1 MIKVNDLQKGK
12 KNRYIVT
19 LNEKEYDV
27 NENLILN
34 YHLIK
39 GYVIEDDKVLDD
51 IISDISYYDFYD
63 IALTYLERNIKSS
76 GEIKNYLKKKGASD
90 EISSKIVS
98 ALISH
103 KLLDDKKIKYNIIDK
118 KKMDSMFPQSQGYG
132 AYASDYQYV
141 TLEESLSKK
150 TQGREI
156 YLILDGLEDPHNF
169 GAILRSADAF
179 GVKGVII
186 PKNRSVSVTEVV
198 AHVSTGA
205 IEYVDIIMVNNLN
218 QALIKLKDNGYWI
231 VGTDASG
238 DKKAS
243 ELPKDLNLAVI
254 IGSEGFGMSRLVK
267 KQCDYMLQIPMVGH
281 VNSLNASVSCGIVL
295 ALINE

>member
-34 YHLIK
+34 YHLVK

-76 GEIKNYLKKKGASD
+76 GEIKKYLKKKGASD

-103 KLLDDKKIKYNIIDK
+103 KLLDDKKYFELYVSHYIRIGYGPIYIINKAKQSDIPQNIIEEFDFINYK
-118 KKMDSMFPQSQGYG
+118 DDIKASCLKQSQKKIKLIKESD
-132 AYASDYQYV
+132 AYQKIMK
-141 TLEESLSKK
+141 LK
-150 TQGREI
+150 R
-156 YLILDGLEDPHNF
+156 YLIS
-169 GAILRSADAF
+169 R
-179 GVKGVII
+179 
-186 PKNRSVSVTEVV
+186 
-198 AHVSTGA
+198 
-205 IEYVDIIMVNNLN
+205 
-218 QALIKLKDNGYWI
+218 GY
-231 VGTDASG
+231 
-238 DKKAS
+238 
-243 ELPKDLNLAVI
+243 
-254 IGSEGFGMSRLVK
+254 
-267 KQCDYMLQIPMVGH
+267 DYNM
-281 VNSLNASVSCGIVL
+281 
-295 ALINE
+295 INEVIKEII

>member
-12 KNRYIVT
+12 KNRHIVT

-103 KLLDDKKIKYNIIDK
+103 KLLDDKKYFELYVSHYIRIGYGQIYIINKAKQSGIPQNIIEEFDFINYK
-118 KKMDSMFPQSQGYG
+118 DDIKASCLKQSQKKIKLIKESD
-132 AYASDYQYV
+132 AYQKIMK
-141 TLEESLSKK
+141 LK
-150 TQGREI
+150 R
-156 YLILDGLEDPHNF
+156 YLIS
-169 GAILRSADAF
+169 R
-179 GVKGVII
+179 
-186 PKNRSVSVTEVV
+186 
-198 AHVSTGA
+198 
-205 IEYVDIIMVNNLN
+205 
-218 QALIKLKDNGYWI
+218 GY
-231 VGTDASG
+231 
-238 DKKAS
+238 
-243 ELPKDLNLAVI
+243 
-254 IGSEGFGMSRLVK
+254 
-267 KQCDYMLQIPMVGH
+267 DYNM
-281 VNSLNASVSCGIVL
+281 
-295 ALINE
+295 INEVIKEII

>member
-12 KNRYIVT
+12 KKRYIVT

-103 KLLDDKKIKYNIIDK
+103 KLLDDKKYFELYVSHYIRIGYGLIYIINKAKQSGISQNIIEEFDFINYK
-118 KKMDSMFPQSQGYG
+118 DDIKASCLKQSQKKIKLIKESD
-132 AYASDYQYV
+132 AYQKIMK
-141 TLEESLSKK
+141 LK
-150 TQGREI
+150 R
-156 YLILDGLEDPHNF
+156 YLIS
-169 GAILRSADAF
+169 R
-179 GVKGVII
+179 
-186 PKNRSVSVTEVV
+186 
-198 AHVSTGA
+198 
-205 IEYVDIIMVNNLN
+205 
-218 QALIKLKDNGYWI
+218 GY
-231 VGTDASG
+231 
-238 DKKAS
+238 
-243 ELPKDLNLAVI
+243 
-254 IGSEGFGMSRLVK
+254 
-267 KQCDYMLQIPMVGH
+267 DYNM
-281 VNSLNASVSCGIVL
+281 
-295 ALINE
+295 INEVIKEII

>member
-63 IALTYLERNIKSS
+63 IALTYLERNVKSS

-103 KLLDDKKIKYNIIDK
+103 KLLDDKKYFELYVNHYIRIGYGPIYIINKAKQSGIPQNIIEEFDFINYK
-118 KKMDSMFPQSQGYG
+118 DDIKASCLKQSQKKIKLIKESD
-132 AYASDYQYV
+132 AYQKIMK
-141 TLEESLSKK
+141 LK
-150 TQGREI
+150 R
-156 YLILDGLEDPHNF
+156 YLIS
-169 GAILRSADAF
+169 R
-179 GVKGVII
+179 
-186 PKNRSVSVTEVV
+186 
-198 AHVSTGA
+198 
-205 IEYVDIIMVNNLN
+205 
-218 QALIKLKDNGYWI
+218 GY
-231 VGTDASG
+231 
-238 DKKAS
+238 
-243 ELPKDLNLAVI
+243 
-254 IGSEGFGMSRLVK
+254 
-267 KQCDYMLQIPMVGH
+267 DYDM
-281 VNSLNASVSCGIVL
+281 
-295 ALINE
+295 INEVIKEII

>member
-19 LNEKEYDV
+19 LNENEYDV

-103 KLLDDKKIKYNIIDK
+103 KLLDDKKYFELYVSHYIRIGYGPIYIINKAKQSGIPQNIIEEFDFINYK
-118 KKMDSMFPQSQGYG
+118 DDIKASCLKQSQKKNKVNKGIWCI
-132 AYASDYQYV
+132 
-141 TLEESLSKK
+141 SKNN
-150 TQGREI
+150 EI
-156 YLILDGLEDPHNF
+156 K
-169 GAILRSADAF
+169 AIF
-179 GVKGVII
+179 NI
-186 PKNRSVSVTEVV
+186 
-198 AHVSTGA
+198 
-205 IEYVDIIMVNNLN
+205 
-218 QALIKLKDNGYWI
+218 
-231 VGTDASG
+231 
-238 DKKAS
+238 
-243 ELPKDLNLAVI
+243 
-254 IGSEGFGMSRLVK
+254 
-267 KQCDYMLQIPMVGH
+267 
-281 VNSLNASVSCGIVL
+281 
-295 ALINE
+295 

>member
-12 KNRYIVT
+12 KKRYIVT

-103 KLLDDKKIKYNIIDK
+103 KLLDDKKYFELYVSHYIRIGYGPIYIINKAKQSGISQNIIEEFDFINYK
-118 KKMDSMFPQSQGYG
+118 DDIKASCLKQSQ
-132 AYASDYQYV
+132 
-141 TLEESLSKK
+141 KK
-150 TQGREI
+150 
-156 YLILDGLEDPHNF
+156 
-169 GAILRSADAF
+169 
-179 GVKGVII
+179 
-186 PKNRSVSVTEVV
+186 
-198 AHVSTGA
+198 
-205 IEYVDIIMVNNLN
+205 
-218 QALIKLKDNGYWI
+218 
-231 VGTDASG
+231 
-238 DKKAS
+238 
-243 ELPKDLNLAVI
+243 
-254 IGSEGFGMSRLVK
+254 
-267 KQCDYMLQIPMVGH
+267 
-281 VNSLNASVSCGIVL
+281 
-295 ALINE
+295 

>member
-76 GEIKNYLKKKGASD
+76 GEIKKYLKKKGASD

-103 KLLDDKKIKYNIIDK
+103 KLLDDKKYFELYVSHYIRIGYGPIYIINKAKQSDIPQNIIEEFDFINYK
-118 KKMDSMFPQSQGYG
+118 DDIKASCLKQSQKKIKLIKESD
-132 AYASDYQYV
+132 AYQKIMK
-141 TLEESLSKK
+141 LK
-150 TQGREI
+150 R
-156 YLILDGLEDPHNF
+156 YLIS
-169 GAILRSADAF
+169 R
-179 GVKGVII
+179 
-186 PKNRSVSVTEVV
+186 
-198 AHVSTGA
+198 
-205 IEYVDIIMVNNLN
+205 
-218 QALIKLKDNGYWI
+218 GY
-231 VGTDASG
+231 
-238 DKKAS
+238 
-243 ELPKDLNLAVI
+243 
-254 IGSEGFGMSRLVK
+254 
-267 KQCDYMLQIPMVGH
+267 DYNM
-281 VNSLNASVSCGIVL
+281 
-295 ALINE
+295 INEVIKEII

>member
-103 KLLDDKKIKYNIIDK
+103 KLLDDKKYFELYVSHYIRIGYGPIYIINKAKQSCIPQNIIEEFDFINYNDDIK
-118 KKMDSMFPQSQGYG
+118 ASCLKQSQKKIKLIKESD
-132 AYASDYQYV
+132 AYQKIMK
-141 TLEESLSKK
+141 LK
-150 TQGREI
+150 R
-156 YLILDGLEDPHNF
+156 YLIS
-169 GAILRSADAF
+169 R
-179 GVKGVII
+179 
-186 PKNRSVSVTEVV
+186 
-198 AHVSTGA
+198 
-205 IEYVDIIMVNNLN
+205 
-218 QALIKLKDNGYWI
+218 GY
-231 VGTDASG
+231 
-238 DKKAS
+238 
-243 ELPKDLNLAVI
+243 
-254 IGSEGFGMSRLVK
+254 
-267 KQCDYMLQIPMVGH
+267 DYNM
-281 VNSLNASVSCGIVL
+281 
-295 ALINE
+295 INEVIKEII

>member
-34 YHLIK
+34 YHLVK

-63 IALTYLERNIKSS
+63 IALTYLERNVKSS

-103 KLLDDKKIKYNIIDK
+103 KLLDDKKYFELYVSHYIRIGYGSIYIINKAKQSGIPQNIIEEFDFINYNDDIK
-118 KKMDSMFPQSQGYG
+118 ASCLKQSQKKIKLIKESD
-132 AYASDYQYV
+132 AYQKIMK
-141 TLEESLSKK
+141 LK
-150 TQGREI
+150 R
-156 YLILDGLEDPHNF
+156 YLIS
-169 GAILRSADAF
+169 R
-179 GVKGVII
+179 
-186 PKNRSVSVTEVV
+186 
-198 AHVSTGA
+198 
-205 IEYVDIIMVNNLN
+205 
-218 QALIKLKDNGYWI
+218 GY
-231 VGTDASG
+231 
-238 DKKAS
+238 
-243 ELPKDLNLAVI
+243 
-254 IGSEGFGMSRLVK
+254 
-267 KQCDYMLQIPMVGH
+267 DYDM
-281 VNSLNASVSCGIVL
+281 
-295 ALINE
+295 INEVIKETI

>member
-103 KLLDDKKIKYNIIDK
+103 KLLDDKKYFELYVSHYIRIDYGPIYIINKAKQSGIPQNIIEEFDFINYK
-118 KKMDSMFPQSQGYG
+118 DDIKASCLKQSQKKIKLIKESD
-132 AYASDYQYV
+132 AYQKIMK
-141 TLEESLSKK
+141 LK
-150 TQGREI
+150 R
-156 YLILDGLEDPHNF
+156 YLIS
-169 GAILRSADAF
+169 R
-179 GVKGVII
+179 
-186 PKNRSVSVTEVV
+186 
-198 AHVSTGA
+198 
-205 IEYVDIIMVNNLN
+205 
-218 QALIKLKDNGYWI
+218 GY
-231 VGTDASG
+231 
-238 DKKAS
+238 
-243 ELPKDLNLAVI
+243 
-254 IGSEGFGMSRLVK
+254 
-267 KQCDYMLQIPMVGH
+267 DYNM
-281 VNSLNASVSCGIVL
+281 
-295 ALINE
+295 INEVIKEII

>member
-1 MIKVNDLQKGK
+1 MSLTKNGDFMIKIYGK
-12 KNRYIVT
+12 NC
-19 LNEKEYDV
+19 
-27 NENLILN
+27 
-34 YHLIK
+34 
-39 GYVIEDDKVLDD
+39 
-51 IISDISYYDFYD
+51 
-63 IALTYLERNIKSS
+63 TYEAIFAN
-76 GEIKNYLKKKGASD
+76 
-90 EISSKIVS
+90 
-98 ALISH
+98 H
-103 KLLDDKKIKYNIIDK
+103 KLECVYTTQETTKKDPNFTRLLEDKKIKYQIIDK

-132 AYASDYQYV
+132 AIASDYQYV
-141 TLEESLSKK
+141 TLDDSLKK
-150 TQGREI
+150 KQEGREL
-156 YLILDGLEDPHNF
+156 YLVLDGLEDPHNF

-179 GVKGVII
+179 GVKGIII

-218 QALIKLKDNGYWI
+218 QALTKLKDAGYWI

-243 ELPKDLNLAVI
+243 DLPKDLNLAVI

-267 KQCDYMLQIPMVGH
+267 KQCDYMMQIPMVGH

>member
-19 LNEKEYDV
+19 LNENEYDV

-76 GEIKNYLKKKGASD
+76 GEIKKYLKKKGASD

-103 KLLDDKKIKYNIIDK
+103 KLLDDKKYFELYVSHYIRIGYGPIYIINKAKQSDIPQNIIEEFDFINYK
-118 KKMDSMFPQSQGYG
+118 DDIKDSCLKQSQKKIKLIKESD
-132 AYASDYQYV
+132 AYQKIMK
-141 TLEESLSKK
+141 LK
-150 TQGREI
+150 R
-156 YLILDGLEDPHNF
+156 YLIS
-169 GAILRSADAF
+169 R
-179 GVKGVII
+179 
-186 PKNRSVSVTEVV
+186 
-198 AHVSTGA
+198 
-205 IEYVDIIMVNNLN
+205 
-218 QALIKLKDNGYWI
+218 GY
-231 VGTDASG
+231 
-238 DKKAS
+238 
-243 ELPKDLNLAVI
+243 
-254 IGSEGFGMSRLVK
+254 
-267 KQCDYMLQIPMVGH
+267 DYNM
-281 VNSLNASVSCGIVL
+281 
-295 ALINE
+295 INEVIKEII

>member
-76 GEIKNYLKKKGASD
+76 GEIKKYLKKKGASD

-103 KLLDDKKIKYNIIDK
+103 KLLDDKKYFELYVSHYIRIGYGPIYIINKAKQSDIPQNIIEEFDFINYK
-118 KKMDSMFPQSQGYG
+118 DDIKASCLKQSQKKIKLIKESD
-132 AYASDYQYV
+132 AYQIIMK
-141 TLEESLSKK
+141 LK
-150 TQGREI
+150 R
-156 YLILDGLEDPHNF
+156 YLIS
-169 GAILRSADAF
+169 R
-179 GVKGVII
+179 
-186 PKNRSVSVTEVV
+186 
-198 AHVSTGA
+198 
-205 IEYVDIIMVNNLN
+205 
-218 QALIKLKDNGYWI
+218 GY
-231 VGTDASG
+231 
-238 DKKAS
+238 
-243 ELPKDLNLAVI
+243 
-254 IGSEGFGMSRLVK
+254 
-267 KQCDYMLQIPMVGH
+267 DYNM
-281 VNSLNASVSCGIVL
+281 
-295 ALINE
+295 INEVIKEII

>member
-103 KLLDDKKIKYNIIDK
+103 KLLDDKKYFELYVSHYIKICYGPIYIINKAKQSGIPQNIIEEFDFINYK
-118 KKMDSMFPQSQGYG
+118 DDIKASCLKQSQKKIKLIKESD
-132 AYASDYQYV
+132 AYQKIMK
-141 TLEESLSKK
+141 LK
-150 TQGREI
+150 R
-156 YLILDGLEDPHNF
+156 YLIS
-169 GAILRSADAF
+169 R
-179 GVKGVII
+179 
-186 PKNRSVSVTEVV
+186 
-198 AHVSTGA
+198 
-205 IEYVDIIMVNNLN
+205 
-218 QALIKLKDNGYWI
+218 GY
-231 VGTDASG
+231 
-238 DKKAS
+238 
-243 ELPKDLNLAVI
+243 
-254 IGSEGFGMSRLVK
+254 
-267 KQCDYMLQIPMVGH
+267 DYNM
-281 VNSLNASVSCGIVL
+281 
-295 ALINE
+295 INEVIKEII

>member
-12 KNRYIVT
+12 KKRYIVT

-103 KLLDDKKIKYNIIDK
+103 KLLDDKKYFELYVSHYIRIDYGPIYIINKAKQSGIPQNIIEEFDFINYNDDIK
-118 KKMDSMFPQSQGYG
+118 ASCLKQSQKKIKLIKESD
-132 AYASDYQYV
+132 AYQKIMK
-141 TLEESLSKK
+141 LK
-150 TQGREI
+150 R
-156 YLILDGLEDPHNF
+156 YLIS
-169 GAILRSADAF
+169 R
-179 GVKGVII
+179 
-186 PKNRSVSVTEVV
+186 
-198 AHVSTGA
+198 
-205 IEYVDIIMVNNLN
+205 
-218 QALIKLKDNGYWI
+218 GY
-231 VGTDASG
+231 
-238 DKKAS
+238 
-243 ELPKDLNLAVI
+243 
-254 IGSEGFGMSRLVK
+254 
-267 KQCDYMLQIPMVGH
+267 DYNM
-281 VNSLNASVSCGIVL
+281 
-295 ALINE
+295 INEVIKEII

>member
-1 MIKVNDLQKGK
+1 MLKVNDLQKGK

-19 LNEKEYDV
+19 LNENEYDV

-103 KLLDDKKIKYNIIDK
+103 KLLDDKKYFELYVSHYIRIGYGPIYIINKAKQSDIPQNIIEEFDFINYK
-118 KKMDSMFPQSQGYG
+118 DDIKASCLKQSQKKIKLIKESD
-132 AYASDYQYV
+132 AYQKIMK
-141 TLEESLSKK
+141 LK
-150 TQGREI
+150 R
-156 YLILDGLEDPHNF
+156 YLIS
-169 GAILRSADAF
+169 R
-179 GVKGVII
+179 
-186 PKNRSVSVTEVV
+186 
-198 AHVSTGA
+198 
-205 IEYVDIIMVNNLN
+205 
-218 QALIKLKDNGYWI
+218 GY
-231 VGTDASG
+231 
-238 DKKAS
+238 
-243 ELPKDLNLAVI
+243 
-254 IGSEGFGMSRLVK
+254 
-267 KQCDYMLQIPMVGH
+267 DYNM
-281 VNSLNASVSCGIVL
+281 
-295 ALINE
+295 INEVIKEII

>member
-19 LNEKEYDV
+19 LNENEYDV

-103 KLLDDKKIKYNIIDK
+103 KLLDDKKYFELYVSHYIRIGYGPIYIINKTKQSGISQNIIEEFDFINYK
-118 KKMDSMFPQSQGYG
+118 DDIKASCLKQSQKKIKLIKESD
-132 AYASDYQYV
+132 AYQKIMK
-141 TLEESLSKK
+141 LK
-150 TQGREI
+150 R
-156 YLILDGLEDPHNF
+156 YLIS
-169 GAILRSADAF
+169 R
-179 GVKGVII
+179 
-186 PKNRSVSVTEVV
+186 
-198 AHVSTGA
+198 
-205 IEYVDIIMVNNLN
+205 
-218 QALIKLKDNGYWI
+218 GY
-231 VGTDASG
+231 
-238 DKKAS
+238 
-243 ELPKDLNLAVI
+243 
-254 IGSEGFGMSRLVK
+254 
-267 KQCDYMLQIPMVGH
+267 DYNM
-281 VNSLNASVSCGIVL
+281 
-295 ALINE
+295 INEVIKEII

>member
-19 LNEKEYDV
+19 LNENEYDV

-103 KLLDDKKIKYNIIDK
+103 KLLDDKKYFELYVSHYIRIGYGPIYIINKAKQRDIPQKIIEEFDFINYKDDIKASCLK
-118 KKMDSMFPQSQGYG
+118 QSQKKIKLIKESD
-132 AYASDYQYV
+132 AYQKIMK
-141 TLEESLSKK
+141 LK
-150 TQGREI
+150 R
-156 YLILDGLEDPHNF
+156 YLIS
-169 GAILRSADAF
+169 R
-179 GVKGVII
+179 
-186 PKNRSVSVTEVV
+186 
-198 AHVSTGA
+198 
-205 IEYVDIIMVNNLN
+205 
-218 QALIKLKDNGYWI
+218 GY
-231 VGTDASG
+231 
-238 DKKAS
+238 
-243 ELPKDLNLAVI
+243 
-254 IGSEGFGMSRLVK
+254 
-267 KQCDYMLQIPMVGH
+267 DYNM
-281 VNSLNASVSCGIVL
+281 
-295 ALINE
+295 INEVIKEII